1 MVDLDIYTKKRLIRN
16 MKSMERFSEKMRRS
30 IIKLLAK
37 NKSVIEFRYNK
48 EIGSWEEGR
57 MDYYMWIFP
66 MINITY
72 DKNIVIIMRK

>member
-37 NKSVIEFRYNK
+37 NKAIIEFKYNK
-48 EIGSWEEGR
+48 EIGPWEEGR